1 MRVVPDVIPVRCERS
16 REWASLRLD
25 GMLSIFESALLERH
39 LRRCAD
45 CRSFASAV
53 STQTELLRSAELEEP
68 GRRVEIAGRRHTGR
82 RRGAVGAALVAV
94 VAAAA
99 AVFAVTPGAHQ
110 GGSAESARVNSPVF
124 VVVPARPTPNSDIE
138 VPRLTV
144 QPASIA
150 DGPIRG
156 EYFNLPSV

>member
-1 MRVVPDVIPVRCERS
+1 MGVVPDVIPVRCERS

-25 GMLSIFESALLERH
+25 GMLSFFESALLDRH

-45 CRSFASAV
+45 CRSFAAAV
-53 STQTELLRSAELEEP
+53 SAHTHLLRSAELEEP
-68 GRRVEIAGRRHTGR
+68 GRRVEVPGRRVSHR
-82 RRGAVGAALVAV
+82 RSAVGAAVVTA

-99 AVFAVTPGAHQ
+99 AFLAIGPSTHQTGTP
-110 GGSAESARVNSPVF
+110 ESAGVNSPVF
-124 VVVPARPTPNSDIE
+124 VVVPAQPTPDSNVE

-156 EYFNLPSV
+156 AYFNLPSV

>member
-25 GMLSIFESALLERH
+25 GMLSIFESALLDRH

-45 CRSFASAV
+45 CRGFAAAV
-53 STQTELLRSAELEEP
+53 SAQTQLLRNAELEEP
-68 GRRVEIAGRRHTGR
+68 GRRFEAPARRSHR
-82 RRGAVGAALVAV
+82 RRSAAGAALAAG
-94 VAAAA
+94 VAAVA
-99 AVFAVTPGAHQ
+99 AVFAVTPGAGHQ
-110 GGSAESARVNSPVF
+110 GTPESVRVNSPVF
-124 VVVPARPTPNSDIE
+124 VVVPAKPKPNSTIE

-150 DGPIRG
+150 DGPVRG
-156 EYFNLPSV
+156 AYFNLPSV

>member
-1 MRVVPDVIPVRCERS
+1 MGVVPDVIPVRCERS

-25 GMLSIFESALLERH
+25 GMLSFFESALLDRH

-45 CRSFASAV
+45 CRSFAAAV
-53 STQTELLRSAELEEP
+53 SAHTHLLRSAELEEP
-68 GRRVEIAGRRHTGR
+68 GRRLEFAGRRTSR
-82 RRGAVGAALVAV
+82 RRSAVGAALVAV

-99 AVFAVTPGAHQ
+99 AVFAVGPSGQPNGTP
-110 GGSAESARVNSPVF
+110 ESARVNSPVF
-124 VVVPARPTPNSDIE
+124 VVVPARPMPDSSVE
-138 VPRLTV
+138 VPRLTL

-156 EYFNLPSV
+156 AYFNLPSV

>member
-1 MRVVPDVIPVRCERS
+1 MRVVPGVIPVRCERS

-25 GMLSIFESALLERH
+25 GMLSFFESALLDRH

-45 CRSFASAV
+45 CRGFASAV
-53 STQTELLRSAELEEP
+53 SAHTELLRSAELEEP
-68 GRRVEIAGRRHTGR
+68 GRRIEVAARRTSR
-82 RRGAVGAALVAV
+82 RRSAVGAALVAV

-99 AVFAVTPGAHQ
+99 AVFAVSPNGTRDSS
-110 GGSAESARVNSPVF
+110 SAESARVNSPVF
-124 VVVPARPTPNSDIE
+124 VVVPATPTPDKNVE

-150 DGPIRG
+150 DGPMRG
-156 EYFNLPSV
+156 AYFNRPSV

>member
-1 MRVVPDVIPVRCERS
+1 MGVVPDVIPVRCERS

-25 GMLSIFESALLERH
+25 GMLSFFESALLDRH

-45 CRSFASAV
+45 CRSFAAALSAH
-53 STQTELLRSAELEEP
+53 THLLRSAELEEP
-68 GRRVEIAGRRHTGR
+68 ARRVEIAGRRINR
-82 RRGAVGAALVAV
+82 RRSAAGAALVAV

-99 AVFAVTPGAHQ
+99 AVFAVSPARHGNGTP
-110 GGSAESARVNSPVF
+110 ESVRVVNGPVF
-124 VVVPARPTPNSDIE
+124 VVVPGRPTPDKNVE

-150 DGPIRG
+150 DGPTRG
-156 EYFNLPSV
+156 AYFNRPSV

>member
-1 MRVVPDVIPVRCERS
+1 MGVVPHVIPVRCERS

-25 GMLSIFESALLERH
+25 GMLSFFESALLDRH

-45 CRSFASAV
+45 CRSFAAAV
-53 STQTELLRSAELEEP
+53 SAHTHLLRSAELEEP
-68 GRRVEIAGRRHTGR
+68 GRRVELPGRRVSR
-82 RRGAVGAALVAV
+82 RRSAVGATLVAGI
-94 VAAAA
+94 AAAA
-99 AVFAVTPGAHQ
+99 AFFAIGPSTQQSGTP
-110 GGSAESARVNSPVF
+110 ESARVNSPVF
-124 VVVPARPTPNSDIE
+124 VVVPAQPTPDSNVE

-156 EYFNLPSV
+156 AYFNLPSV

>member
-1 MRVVPDVIPVRCERS
+1 MGVVPDVIPVRCERS

-25 GMLSIFESALLERH
+25 GMLSFFESALLDRH

-45 CRSFASAV
+45 CRSFAAAV
-53 STQTELLRSAELEEP
+53 SAHTQLLRSAELEEP
-68 GRRVEIAGRRHTGR
+68 GRRIEVSGRRISR
-82 RRGAVGAALVAV
+82 RRSAVGAALVAV
-94 VAAAA
+94 VAATA
-99 AVFAVTPGAHQ
+99 AVFAVGPSSHPDGTP
-110 GGSAESARVNSPVF
+110 ESARVNSPVF
-124 VVVPARPTPNSDIE
+124 VVVPAKLTPGSSVE

-156 EYFNLPSV
+156 AYFNRPSV